1 MPGKKKK
8 TGKKKKAGGKKEY
21 DPMQYDFPKF
31 EDPDVVT
38 PQINLLIKLADPPSE
53 IFSIFLYVT

>member
-8 TGKKKKAGGKKEY
+8 SGRKRGGAKKKEY
-21 DPMQYDFPKF
+21 DPMVYDYPKF

-38 PQINLLIKLADPPSE
+38 PQINLFIKLADPPSE
-53 IFSIFLYVT
+53 IFSS